1 MAISAASAKPNE
13 DTRRRNLLEAA
24 ISVFTRFGF
33 KKTSMDEVARA
44 AGVSRQGLYLH
55 FSTKEELFSAAVEHT
70 LRHSLEAASQR
81 LGDGTLSL
89 DRKLVL
95 AFDEWV
101 GRFVGIMGSGASDLV
116 EASKAL
122 VGPMVAELDA
132 LFVEAVT
139 RAIRASGLMAA
150 YKASG
155 LSARQLAD
163 TLYATAR
170 GLKYASATRE
180 AFVDGMTVAVRAMCA
195 PLREAR

>member
-1 MAISAASAKPNE
+1 MTISGAAKPI
-13 DTRRRNLLEAA
+13 DDPRRQKLLEAA

-33 KKTSMDEVARA
+33 RKTSMDEVARA

-70 LRHSLEAASQR
+70 LRTSLEAASQK
-81 LGDGTLSL
+81 LGDGGLAL

-101 GRFVGIMGSGASDLV
+101 GRFVGMMGAGASDLV

-132 LFVEAVT
+132 LFVQAVT
-139 RAIRASGLMAA
+139 KTIRTSRLMAA

-155 LSARQLAD
+155 LTARQLAD

-170 GLKYASATRE
+170 GLKYASTTRQ
-180 AFVDGMTVAVRAMCA
+180 AFVEGMTVAVRALCA